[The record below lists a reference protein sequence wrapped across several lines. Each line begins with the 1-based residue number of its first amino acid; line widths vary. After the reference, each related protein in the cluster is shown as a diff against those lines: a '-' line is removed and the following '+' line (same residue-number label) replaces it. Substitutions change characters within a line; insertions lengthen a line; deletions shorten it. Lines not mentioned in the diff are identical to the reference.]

1 MEDILQQ
8 AKKLAD
14 LITNHERTKAFREA
28 AAAVEADPEA
38 SKTQEAYAKAVDG
51 MQRAEMEGRPIEPEQ
66 KRAFQAV
73 ADAVR
78 RSPIL
83 VRMLQAHQAYM
94 ELMEGV
100 QHVLGGGDEAEG
112 DDAEGHEHGPG
123 CSHDHGHEHGP
134 GAPAAGGVAPA
145 DTAPP
150 PKSGGILW
158 TP

>member
-14 LITNHERTKAFREA
+14 LISNHERTKAFREA

-38 SKTQEAYAKAVDG
+38 SKTQAAYAQAVETV
-51 MQRAEMEGRPIEPEQ
+51 QRAEMEGRPIEPEQ
-66 KRAFQAV
+66 KRAFQA
-73 ADAVR
+73 AAEGVR
-78 RSPIL
+78 RSPVL
-83 VRMLQAHQAYM
+83 LRMLQAHQAYM

-100 QHVLGGGDEAEG
+100 QQVLAGDEGGE
-112 DDAEGHEHGPG
+112 HEHGPG
-123 CSHDHGHEHGP
+123 CDHDHGHADAASG
-134 GAPAAGGVAPA
+134 PAAGGVAPS